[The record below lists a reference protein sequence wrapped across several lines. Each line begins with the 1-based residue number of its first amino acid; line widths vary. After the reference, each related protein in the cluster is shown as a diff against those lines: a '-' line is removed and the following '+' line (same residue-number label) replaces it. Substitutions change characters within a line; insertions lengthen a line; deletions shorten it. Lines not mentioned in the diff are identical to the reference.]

1 MIYEQFTQDLL
12 YSKRKYRE
20 KTTIKQANF
29 VVCSLRFTRFIIL
42 KSKLKTTLTFLTNL
56 SLGEYDKYIH

>member
-1 MIYEQFTQDLL
+1 L

-20 KTTIKQANF
+20 KITIKQANF